1 MPVICAIC
9 LPPFPSRATTHA
21 VDYLYVTFTNATAFS
36 TNDTMPLTSWAKLLM
51 AVQAPASLLT
61 VALVA
66 ARAMNILN

>member
-1 MPVICAIC
+1 M
-9 LPPFPSRATTHA
+9 
-21 VDYLYVTFTNATAFS
+21 TFTNATAFS